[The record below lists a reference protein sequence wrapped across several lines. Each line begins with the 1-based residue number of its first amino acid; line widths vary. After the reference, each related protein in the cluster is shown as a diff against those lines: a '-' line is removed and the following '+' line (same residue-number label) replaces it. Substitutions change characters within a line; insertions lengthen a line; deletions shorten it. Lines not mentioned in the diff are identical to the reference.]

1 MPAGRPPKPVEQK
14 RRAGNPGKRALPSP
28 LAVVPAGSIVPD
40 MPTVDAMEVV
50 AEHARAWLAPSDQL
64 AMAILRETVE
74 ERGEVRDR
82 AMAGSFEARKELRQL
97 DAQIISMLSA
107 LGFDPTARARL
118 GLVEVKRVSKLDELR
133 QRSQ

>member
-14 RRAGNPGKRALPSP
+14 RRTGNPGGRPLPSP
-28 LAVVPAGSIVPD
+28 LAVVPAGQIVPEMSAD
-40 MPTVDAMEVV
+40 RAMDVV
-50 AEHARAWLAPSDQL
+50 AEHAKAWLAPSDQL
-64 AMAILRETVE
+64 AMAVLRDTVE

-133 QRSQ
+133 RERG